1 MSALPV
7 PQCAI
12 NIYKIF
18 KEILKTNSRSPDGL
32 KTLYTE
38 AQIEWAT
45 KVWIN
50 NYDNLR
56 KNTNTFY
63 MTLVLM
69 NRKTLSGNFSLI
81 YNDNIYRAIEK
92 KKEKELVKL
101 YSNPLFTELYDN
113 NLLNKDEIKGLE
125 IVLKKEMFAMNFFI
139 KSIENSSKIQEDF
152 LNSDIYHEC
161 FYQIH
166 SLVNIYVSRE
176 DSKYL
181 STTNVNYVNIIE
193 YNENTDSYQVMSFD
207 LQNLLCLINFDENNT
222 YTNKPFDEKTINSI
236 KEKYIVE
243 LKLINRS
250 YGKK

>member
-1 MSALPV
+1 MSAYPV

-18 KEILKTNSRSPDGL
+18 KEILKTNCRSPDGL

-38 AQIEWAT
+38 AQITWAT
-45 KVWIN
+45 KIWIS

-56 KNTNTFY
+56 KNSNTFY

-101 YSNPLFTELYDN
+101 FNTPYFTELYDN
-113 NLLNKDEIKGLE
+113 NLLNKEEVKGLE
-125 IVLKKEMFAMNFFI
+125 IVLKKEMLAMNFFI
-139 KSIENSSKIQEDF
+139 KSIENNSKIQEDF
-152 LNSDIYHEC
+152 LNSDIYQEC

-166 SLVNIYVSRE
+166 PLVNIYVSRE
-176 DSKYL
+176 DSKFL
-181 STTNVNYVNIIE
+181 STTNVDYVNITE

-207 LQNLLCLINFDENNT
+207 LQNLLSLINFDENNT
-222 YTNKPFDEKTINSI
+222 YTNKPFDEKTIKSI
-236 KEKYIVE
+236 KDKYVVE